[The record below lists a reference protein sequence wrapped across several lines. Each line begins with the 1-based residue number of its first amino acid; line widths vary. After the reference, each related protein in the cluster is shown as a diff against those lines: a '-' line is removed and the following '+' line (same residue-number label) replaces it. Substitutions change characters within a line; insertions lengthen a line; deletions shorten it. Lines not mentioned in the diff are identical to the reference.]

1 MSDHFTTLRSN
12 GLKPGLKMKVVKNTC
27 DREPGETKSVNENY
41 LKSSVE
47 NVWKKLPFRE
57 IYVKH

>member
-1 MSDHFTTLRSN
+1 
-12 GLKPGLKMKVVKNTC
+12 MKVVKNTC
-27 DREPGETKSVNENY
+27 DRELGETKSVNESY